1 MKRRG
6 VFRFRG
12 PRKRAAA
19 AVRPFLAFAL
29 AMIAL
34 SALFAAAIPAADSP
48 PAAREQKNPF
58 EGKADAIEQGGKL
71 FDEKCSE
78 CHGDGTGMTAPDL
91 TDEQWIYG
99 GSDAAVFETIQD
111 GRKGGMPSWRSELN
125 RDAIWKVIAF
135 IRSLH
140 KK

>member
-12 PRKRAAA
+12 PRTRAAA
-19 AVRPFLAFAL
+19 AVRPLLVFAL

>member
-1 MKRRG
+1 VKRRD
-6 VFRFRG
+6 VFGFRS
-12 PRKRAAA
+12 PRIRAAA
-19 AVRPFLAFAL
+19 AVRHCLAFGL
-29 AMIAL
+29 AMIVL
-34 SALFAAAIPAADSP
+34 SALFAAGIPAADSP
-48 PAAREQKNPF
+48 PAAPARKNPF
-58 EGKADAIEQGGKL
+58 EGKADAIAQGGKL

-91 TDEQWIYG
+91 TDDKWIYG

-111 GRKGGMPSWRSELN
+111 GRKGGMPSWRSELS
-125 RDAIWKVIAF
+125 RDDTWKVIAF